1 MRGVH
6 ADADPGR
13 PPNIVLIVVDQQR
26 LDCLGRSSP
35 ELVSTPNIDDL
46 AASGAWFEN
55 AFTHIPT
62 CCPAR
67 QSLLHGGR
75 PESFGGLWNYDV
87 ALPVQALSPEHQTW
101 PAALAGAGYDSVHLG
116 KWHVHPTATPAEFGY
131 RDSITLED
139 YAAAR
144 AAAGVPATAPV
155 GWEGGVDPAPLPFAR
170 PHWFASRAA
179 DWIQSR
185 SGSDPWYLHLD
196 LTEPHLPC
204 TPVEEFAK
212 KYRDRDIPPWPNVD
226 DPLEGKPYIQRQQR
240 LNWQVQ
246 DWSWERWQ
254 ELVRN
259 YLAVIEQVDD
269 ALGMILDAVAELP
282 DTVVVFTADHGDLT
296 GSHGMMDKHY
306 VMYDE
311 LVRVPLIVRW
321 PERIRPGTV
330 VEELVYNLLDLVPTI
345 YAASGQPIPEQCT
358 GSDLMPLLDGA
369 AAVSWRNSVV
379 ATYNGNQFGL
389 YTQRMLRTHRWKYI
403 WNATDVDEL
412 YDLQSDPAELRNLA
426 GRAEHAGLLAELRR
440 QLLATL
446 DADGD
451 RQVANSWIR
460 GQLTGGWKL

>member
-1 MRGVH
+1 MH
-6 ADADPGR
+6 ADTDPVG

-26 LDCLGRSSP
+26 LDCLGRTSP
-35 ELVSTPNIDDL
+35 ELVSTPNIDGL
-46 AASGAWFEN
+46 AAGGAWFAN

-87 ALPVQALSPEHQTW
+87 ALPVPGLSPEHPTW
-101 PAALAGAGYDSVHLG
+101 TAALSGSGYDSIHLG
-116 KWHVHPTATPAEFGY
+116 KWHVSPTATPGEFGY
-131 RDSITLED
+131 GAHIGLED
-139 YAAAR
+139 YALAR
-144 AAAGVPATAPV
+144 DAAGVPAAGPV
-155 GWEGGVDPAPLPFAR
+155 GWEGGIDPAPLPFAR
-170 PHWFASRAA
+170 THWFARQAA
-179 DWIQSR
+179 DWIGTRPESA
-185 SGSDPWYLHLD
+185 PWYLHLD

-212 KYRDRDIPPWPNVD
+212 KYRDRDTPPWPNVT

-246 DWSWERWQ
+246 DWTWERWQ
-254 ELVRN
+254 ELVRS

-269 ALGMILDAVAELP
+269 AVGMILDAVADIP
-282 DTVVVFTADHGDLT
+282 NTAVVFTADHGDLT

-321 PERIRPGTV
+321 PERIRAGRI
-330 VEELVYNLLDLVPTI
+330 VEELVYNLLDTVPTI
-345 YAASGQPIPEQCT
+345 YAAAGLPVPEQCV
-358 GSDLMPLLDGA
+358 GRDLLPLLDGGTD
-369 AAVSWRNSVV
+369 SWRDSVV

-389 YTQRMLRTHRWKYI
+389 YTQRMLRTHRWKYV

-412 YDLQSDPAELRNLA
+412 YDLQNDPAELHNVS
-426 GRAEHAGLLAELRR
+426 GHAGNADLLGELRR
-440 QLLATL
+440 SLLATL
-446 DADGD
+446 EADGD